1 MIGANERS
9 QQTCSSK
16 DEGHIR
22 LIVGLGNPG
31 PEYQHT
37 RHNAGVWFVES
48 LAKMYNCTLKLE
60 NKFYGYTGRITIGE
74 QDIRLLIPTTFMNKS
89 GQAVAAMANFYR
101 VPLTSLLVA
110 FDELDL
116 PPGVAKFKIG
126 GSSSQNGIRDIVSS
140 LANQKEFLRLRI
152 GIGHPGDKNRVTGH
166 VLGKAP
172 QKEQQQIEDAIDEAT
187 RCLEILIKDDLKKA
201 MNRLHSFKAE

>member
-1 MIGANERS
+1 LTDKQLERVS
-9 QQTCSSK
+9 
-16 DEGHIR
+16 

-37 RHNAGVWFVES
+37 RHNAGSWFVES
-48 LAKMYNCTLKLE
+48 LAKIYNCSLKLD
-60 NKFYGYTGRITIGE
+60 NKFYGYTGRITISG

-89 GQAVAAMANFYR
+89 GQSVAAMANFYR
-101 VPLTSLLVA
+101 VPLSGLLVA

-116 PPGVAKFKIG
+116 PPGVAKFKTG
-126 GSSSQNGIRDIVSS
+126 GSSSQNGIRDIVSNM
-140 LANQKEFLRLRI
+140 ANQKDFLRLRI

-172 QKEQQQIEDAIDEAT
+172 QKEQQQIEEAIDEAT
-187 RCLEILIKDDLKKA
+187 RCLEILVKDDIKKA

>member
-1 MIGANERS
+1 MTDKQLARIS
-9 QQTCSSK
+9 
-16 DEGHIR
+16 

-37 RHNAGVWFVES
+37 RHNAGAWFVES

-60 NKFYGYTGRITIGE
+60 NKFYGYTGRIEIGG

-101 VPLTSLLVA
+101 VPLSGLLVA

-116 PPGVAKFKIG
+116 PPGVAKFKTG

-140 LANQKEFLRLRI
+140 MANQKDFLRLRI
-152 GIGHPGDKNRVTGH
+152 GIGHPGDKSRVTGH

-172 QKEQQQIEDAIDEAT
+172 QKEQHQIEDAIDEAT
-187 RCLEILIKDDLKKA
+187 RCIEILIKDDLKKS

>member
-1 MIGANERS
+1 MFDKQLERTS
-9 QQTCSSK
+9 
-16 DEGHIR
+16 

-31 PEYQHT
+31 TEYQYT
-37 RHNAGVWFVES
+37 RHNAGTWFVES
-48 LAKMYNCTLKLE
+48 LAKTYNCSLKLE
-60 NKFYGYTGRITIGE
+60 NKFYGYTGRVTIAG

-89 GQAVAAMANFYR
+89 GQSVAAIANFFR
-101 VPLTSLLVA
+101 IPISGLLVA

-116 PPGVAKFKIG
+116 PPGVIKFKTG

-140 LANQKEFLRLRI
+140 LGNQKDFLRLRI

-172 QKEQQQIEDAIDEAT
+172 QKEQQQIEEAIDEAA
-187 RCLEILIKDDLKKA
+187 RCLEILVKDDLKKA
-201 MNRLHSFKAE
+201 MNRLHSFKAD

>member
-1 MIGANERS
+1 MTDKQLAQIS
-9 QQTCSSK
+9 
-16 DEGHIR
+16 
-22 LIVGLGNPG
+22 LIAGLGNPG

-37 RHNAGVWFVES
+37 RHNAGSWFVES
-48 LAKMYNCTLKLE
+48 LAKMYNCTLKFE
-60 NKFYGYTGRITIGE
+60 SKFYGYTGRISIGG
-74 QDIRLLIPTTFMNKS
+74 QDIRLLIPTTYMNKS

-101 VPLTSLLVA
+101 IPLTSLLVA

-116 PPGVAKFKIG
+116 PPGVAKFKTG

-140 LANQKEFLRLRI
+140 MANQKDFLRLRI
-152 GIGHPGDKNRVTGH
+152 GIGHPGNKNRVTGH

-187 RCLEILIKDDLKKA
+187 RCLEILVKDDLKKA
-201 MNRLHSFKAE
+201 MNRLHAFKAE